1 MSEKN
6 SFEVQLEESRRILER
21 LMDPEI
27 TLEESVK
34 LYQEGMERI
43 RAARKQIEEAKLTV
57 ERIEREHREEG
68 R

>member
-1 MSEKN
+1 MSEKS
-6 SFEVQLEESRRILER
+6 SFEAQLEESRRILER

-34 LYQEGMERI
+34 LYEEGMERI

-57 ERIEREHREEG
+57 ERIEREHREEEA
-68 R
+68 

>member
-57 ERIEREHREEG
+57 EKIEREYREEG
-68 R
+68 A

>member
-1 MSEKN
+1 MSAKS
-6 SFEVQLEESRRILER
+6 SFEAQLEESRRILER

-57 ERIEREHREEG
+57 EKIEREYREEG
-68 R
+68 A

>member
-57 ERIEREHREEG
+57 EKIEREYREE
-68 R
+68 RA